1 MIVYE
6 INLLDIL
13 PNTLDTREAS
23 TRLFHFL
30 EINISNDASI
40 IKLDFSS
47 IEFMSRSFADQFHKE
62 RLSYQSNNNC
72 LIELK
77 NADQQIIEIL
87 HAVSNTQKS
96 RSSIDNSNLS
106 ILTFSNPEQ
115 LEEYMFAL

>member
-1 MIVYE
+1 MIVSE
-6 INLLDIL
+6 INLLEIL
-13 PNTLDTREAS
+13 SQTLDTREAS
-23 TRLFHFL
+23 TRLFDFL
-30 EINISNDASI
+30 YRSFNTSSI

-62 RLSYQSNNNC
+62 RLAFQAKTNC

-77 NADQQIIEIL
+77 NADIQIVEIL

-96 RSSIDNSNLS
+96 RSSIDNSNIS

>member
-1 MIVYE
+1 MTVSE

-23 TRLFHFL
+23 TRLFEFL
-30 EINISNDASI
+30 ESNNNNTPT
-40 IKLDFSS
+40 IKLNFSS

-62 RLSYQSNNNC
+62 RLAFQTKNNC

-77 NADQQIIEIL
+77 NADVQIIEIL
-87 HAVSNTQKS
+87 HAVSNTQKT
-96 RSSIDNSNLS
+96 RSSIDNSNIS
-106 ILTFSNPEQ
+106 ILTFSNSEQ